1 MLNKNAEIV
10 VSEKKVPMKD
20 EVREQF
26 KLYTKECI
34 KSAKKPLEHLAETLI
49 DRVIYWVIA
58 VLG

>member
-34 KSAKKPLEHLAETLI
+34 QSVKKPLEHLAESLI
-49 DRVIYWVIA
+49 DRVICWVIDA
-58 VLG
+58 VG